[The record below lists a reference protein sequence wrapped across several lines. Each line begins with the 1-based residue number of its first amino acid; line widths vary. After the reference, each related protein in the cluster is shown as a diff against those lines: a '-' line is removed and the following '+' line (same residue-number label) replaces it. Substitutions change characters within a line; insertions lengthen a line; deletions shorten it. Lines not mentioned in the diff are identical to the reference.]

1 MSLNV
6 NGKVRFIRIEEMSKC
21 TRATIYTSRK
31 NGDEFITDFFNCVL
45 VGQAHEFGIEEKEP
59 YFITN
64 GVMQME
70 NGKDGKNYYK
80 VVIFDLE
87 ESEQSYEEPKK
98 QKTKKK
104 QENKRKTNKKRDF
117 EPVDDGDM
125 PF

>member
-1 MSLNV
+1 MALNV
-6 NGKVRFIRIEEMSKC
+6 NGKVKFIKIEEMSKY

-31 NGDEFITDFFNCVL
+31 KGDEFITDFFDCVL

-70 NGKDGKNYYK
+70 QGKDGKNYYK
-80 VVIFDLE
+80 VLIFDLE

-104 QENKRKTNKKRDF
+104 QENKRKNNKKRDF
-117 EPVDDGDM
+117 EPVYDEDM

>member
-21 TRATIYTSRK
+21 TRATLYTSRK
-31 NGDEFITDFFNCVL
+31 NGDEFITDFFNCAL

-70 NGKDGKNYYK
+70 KGNDGKNYK
-80 VVIFDLE
+80 VVIFNLE
-87 ESEQSYEEPKK
+87 ESEQTYEEPKN
-98 QKTKKK
+98 QKSKKK
-104 QENKRKTNKKRDF
+104 QGNKRKTTKKRDF
-117 EPVDDGDM
+117 EPVDDEDM